1 MKKMN
6 QMKTVKISKKIVKMY
21 EIKKNKFFC
30 ICKMIKI
37 SAEAWKNV
45 ALI

>member
-6 QMKTVKISKKIVKMY
+6 QMKTVKISKKIMKMY
-21 EIKKNKFFC
+21 EIKKKIIC